1 MAQLKNLSINCNT
14 ENEGGI
20 EAELYV
26 IKACDLET
34 FAQRFKDD
42 ATEFST
48 SVGYALEDL
57 VNYEGETYECTTI
70 HAAGAWNA
78 SNFTLIEN
86 GNVRINGVHVPKAG
100 KSFVKLQLATDDDQL
115 TVESLGKRFS
125 RGARSLV
132 EAFHPGST
140 VDAASFADYVKNG
153 AVLGIAKL
161 NGKLI
166 QISLPGR
173 PAECVAS
180 YQSGTK
186 ANPDSRWKFDFSA
199 NHGMCYYEGPVPTV
213 S

>member
-20 EAELYV
+20 GGELYL
-26 IKACDLET
+26 IKACDLDT

-48 SVGYALEDL
+48 EVGYAVNDL
-57 VNYEGETYECTTI
+57 VNYQGETYECTTI

-86 GNVRINGVHVPKAG
+86 GNVRINGAHTPKAG
-100 KSFVKLQLATDDDQL
+100 KSFVKLQLATDDDQVSQN
-115 TVESLGKRFS
+115 TLGKRFS
-125 RGARSLV
+125 RGQQTV
-132 EAFHPGST
+132 IQAFHPGSS
-140 VDAASFADYVKNG
+140 VEAASFADYAKNG
-153 AVLGIAKL
+153 AVVGIYVL
-161 NGKLI
+161 NGRLI
-166 QISLPGR
+166 QIGLAKA
-173 PAECVAS
+173 PAECVGS

-186 ANPDSRWKFDFSA
+186 TQPDSRWLFEISA
-199 NHGMCYYEGPVPTV
+199 NHGLAYYEGPVPTV